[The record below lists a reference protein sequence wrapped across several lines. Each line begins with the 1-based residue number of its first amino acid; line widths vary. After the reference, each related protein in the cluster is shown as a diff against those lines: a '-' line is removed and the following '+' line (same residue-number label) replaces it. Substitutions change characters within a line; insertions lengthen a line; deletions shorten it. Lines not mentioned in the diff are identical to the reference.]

1 MTGGNIRDSP
11 CCFHCLFRRVSSER
25 HKDNLEGQL
34 SIMNQKNTSQT
45 INDLRKTHYNNLRQ
59 QQCAL
64 NMQIRLA
71 MQTHDLDMKVR
82 LESKL
87 NEIIEQIKYLG
98 G

>member
-1 MTGGNIRDSP
+1 
-11 CCFHCLFRRVSSER
+11 
-25 HKDNLEGQL
+25 
-34 SIMNQKNTSQT
+34 MNQKNTSQT
-45 INDLRKTHYNNLRQ
+45 INDLRKIHYNSLRQ

-71 MQTHDLDMKVR
+71 MQTYDLDMKVR
-82 LESKL
+82 LEREL